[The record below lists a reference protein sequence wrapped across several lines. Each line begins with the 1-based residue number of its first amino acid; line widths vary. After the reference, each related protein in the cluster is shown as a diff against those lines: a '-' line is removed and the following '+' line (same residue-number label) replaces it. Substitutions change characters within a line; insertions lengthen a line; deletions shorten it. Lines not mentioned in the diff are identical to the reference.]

1 MFDWVVDGVRYIGW
15 IIYAGMLYFV
25 SSIYNTLTS
34 IPNSLSNVINNDTV
48 NSLFTASRNLFIV
61 FVSLMIVVI
70 VLSRMFDWN
79 VNKMMN
85 QMKKIFILCLILI
98 ALPWIFNQATKITN
112 SFIASSNNVMVDE
125 NNNSTT
131 TDLGVSMANIYIYR
145 NDKYESSKDYG
156 EADEDP
162 FHNLGDVTDG
172 EIINRK
178 IKYDGDDVY
187 VYSYLNPILGL
198 ILNIALIGLLILTTF
213 KVYGYLYNIV
223 VIKIWI
229 PIKMIYDGFND
240 TPVSEAIY
248 EIVSAFTSFAIQLI
262 IIPFS
267 VIMLGVFTA
276 QINDNLFLEIVSV
289 FVALWFMFTGVDY
302 IQTKFQGKSGV
313 PTVLEAYTTM
323 KLMQAGVNTAKSVLP
338 SGGDKVT
345 PTDFAS
351 KNLDDDNINTGRE
364 QDIQSEHDDSTAD
377 GMRVNDSA
385 VSDEISQSDNQS
397 VNNIDETIDNDIAND
412 NLQANQ
418 EQLNNDNV
426 FDNDDYMSSMMNQT
440 ADNQQVVNDND
451 DINLNKDEMNNIN
464 EDMNMR
470 GNDNEPQIS
479 NSATTEP
486 KEENIGNNVVN
497 DNNLN
502 QTDTP
507 NINNTGGNIN
517 VEDKSPNIS
526 FPATEKQIEFAKSLG
541 IETEGKNKYEL
552 GNEIQDITTGRKS
565 NYVEPKYDTPKLD
578 SNDTMSVKELEKML
592 KNDSGFD

>member
-48 NSLFTASRNLFIV
+48 NSLFTASRNLFII

-85 QMKKIFILCLILI
+85 QMKKIFLLCLILV
-98 ALPWIFNQATKITN
+98 ALPWVFNQATRITN
-112 SFIASSNNVMVDE
+112 TFIASSNNVMVDE

-131 TDLGVSMANIYIYR
+131 TDLGVSMANIYIYK
-145 NDKYESSKDYG
+145 NDKYELSKDYG
-156 EADEDP
+156 QADEDP

-198 ILNIALIGLLILTTF
+198 ILNITLIGLLVLTTF

-338 SGGDKVT
+338 NGGDKSS
-345 PTDFAS
+345 PTEFAS
-351 KNLDDDNINTGRE
+351 KNFDDDNINTGRE
-364 QDIQSEHDDSTAD
+364 HDIKTDDSVA
-377 GMRVNDSA
+377 NEDSA
-385 VSDEISQSDNQS
+385 VSDD
-397 VNNIDETIDNDIAND
+397 NIDTGNYNSENLDETVNNDIAND

-426 FDNDDYMSSMMNQT
+426 FDNDDYMNNLMNESV
-440 ADNQQVVNDND
+440 DNQQMVNDND

-464 EDMNMR
+464 EDMTMR
-470 GNDNEPQIS
+470 GNDNEPVI
-479 NSATTEP
+479 
-486 KEENIGNNVVN
+486 NNNAVS
-497 DNNLN
+497 DNEQSLINTPNLN
-502 QTDTP
+502 
-507 NINNTGGNIN
+507 NAGGDIN
-517 VEDKSPNIS
+517 VEDKSPNVT

-565 NYVEPKYDTPKLD
+565 TYVEPKYDSPKLD
-578 SNDTMSVKELEKML
+578 SNDTMSVKELEKIL
-592 KNDSGFD
+592 KDDSGFD

>member
-48 NSLFTASRNLFIV
+48 NSLFTASRNLFII

-85 QMKKIFILCLILI
+85 QMKKIFLLCLILV
-98 ALPWIFNQATKITN
+98 ALPWVFNQATRITN
-112 SFIASSNNVMVDE
+112 TFIASSNNVMIDE

-131 TDLGVSMANIYIYR
+131 TDLGVSMANIYIYK

-156 EADEDP
+156 QADEDP

-178 IKYDGDDVY
+178 IKYDGNDVY

-198 ILNIALIGLLILTTF
+198 ILNIALIGLLVLTTF

-267 VIMLGVFTA
+267 VIMLGVFTT

-338 SGGDKVT
+338 SGGDKSS

-351 KNLDDDNINTGRE
+351 KNLDDDIINTGRE
-364 QDIQSEHDDSTAD
+364 QDIKTDDSVA
-377 GMRVNDSA
+377 NEDSA
-385 VSDEISQSDNQS
+385 VSDD
-397 VNNIDETIDNDIAND
+397 NIDTGNYNSENLDETVNNDIAND

-426 FDNDDYMSSMMNQT
+426 FDNDDYMNNLMNESI
-440 ADNQQVVNDND
+440 DNQQRVNDND
-451 DINLNKDEMNNIN
+451 DIILNKDEMNNIN
-464 EDMNMR
+464 EDMTMR
-470 GNDNEPQIS
+470 GNDNEPVI
-479 NSATTEP
+479 
-486 KEENIGNNVVN
+486 NNNAVS
-497 DNNLN
+497 DNEQSLINTPNLN
-502 QTDTP
+502 
-507 NINNTGGNIN
+507 NAGGDIN
-517 VEDKSPNIS
+517 VEDKSPNIT

-565 NYVEPKYDTPKLD
+565 TYVEPKYDSPKLD
-578 SNDTMSVKELEKML
+578 SNDTMSVKELEKIL
-592 KNDSGFD
+592 KDDSGFD

>member
-34 IPNSLSNVINNDTV
+34 IPNSLSNVLNNDTV
-48 NSLFTASRNLFIV
+48 NSLFTASRNLFII

-85 QMKKIFILCLILI
+85 QMKKIFLLCLILV
-98 ALPWIFNQATKITN
+98 ALPWVFNQATRITN

-131 TDLGVSMANIYIYR
+131 TDLGVSMANIYIYK

-156 EADEDP
+156 QADEDP

-338 SGGDKVT
+338 SGGDKSS

-364 QDIQSEHDDSTAD
+364 QDIKTDDSVA
-377 GMRVNDSA
+377 NEDSA
-385 VSDEISQSDNQS
+385 VSDDNTDS
-397 VNNIDETIDNDIAND
+397 GNYNSENLDETVNNDIAND

-426 FDNDDYMSSMMNQT
+426 FDNDDYMNNLMNESV
-440 ADNQQVVNDND
+440 DNQQMVNDND
-451 DINLNKDEMNNIN
+451 DIILNKDEMNNIN
-464 EDMNMR
+464 EDMTMR
-470 GNDNEPQIS
+470 GNDNEPVI
-479 NSATTEP
+479 
-486 KEENIGNNVVN
+486 NNNEVS
-497 DNNLN
+497 DNEQSPINTPNLN
-502 QTDTP
+502 NAGRD
-507 NINNTGGNIN
+507 IN
-517 VEDKSPNIS
+517 VEDKSPNVT

-565 NYVEPKYDTPKLD
+565 TYVEPKYDTPKLD

-592 KNDSGFD
+592 KDDSGFD

>member
-48 NSLFTASRNLFIV
+48 NSLFIASRNLFII

-85 QMKKIFILCLILI
+85 QMKKIFLLCLILV
-98 ALPWIFNQATKITN
+98 ALPWVFNQATRITN
-112 SFIASSNNVMVDE
+112 TFIASSNNVMIDE

-131 TDLGVSMANIYIYR
+131 TDLGVSMANIYIYK

-156 EADEDP
+156 QADEDP

-198 ILNIALIGLLILTTF
+198 ILNIALIGLLVLTTF

-338 SGGDKVT
+338 SGVDKSS
-345 PTDFAS
+345 PTEFAT

-364 QDIQSEHDDSTAD
+364 HDIKTDDSVA
-377 GMRVNDSA
+377 NEDSA
-385 VSDEISQSDNQS
+385 VSDD
-397 VNNIDETIDNDIAND
+397 NIDTGNYNSENLDETVNNDIAND

-426 FDNDDYMSSMMNQT
+426 FDNDDYMNNLMNESV
-440 ADNQQVVNDND
+440 DNQQMVNDND
-451 DINLNKDEMNNIN
+451 DIILNKDEMNNIN
-464 EDMNMR
+464 EDMTMR
-470 GNDNEPQIS
+470 GNDNEPVI
-479 NSATTEP
+479 
-486 KEENIGNNVVN
+486 NNNAVS
-497 DNNLN
+497 DNEQSPINTPNLN
-502 QTDTP
+502 
-507 NINNTGGNIN
+507 NAGGDIN
-517 VEDKSPNIS
+517 VEDKSPNVT

-565 NYVEPKYDTPKLD
+565 TYVEPKYDSPKLD
-578 SNDTMSVKELEKML
+578 SNDTMSVKELEKIL
-592 KNDSGFD
+592 KDDSGFD

>member
-34 IPNSLSNVINNDTV
+34 IPNSLSNVLNNDTV
-48 NSLFTASRNLFIV
+48 NSLFTASRNLFII

-85 QMKKIFILCLILI
+85 QMKKIFLLCLILV
-98 ALPWIFNQATKITN
+98 ALPWVFNQATRITN

-131 TDLGVSMANIYIYR
+131 TDLGVSMANIYIYK

-156 EADEDP
+156 QADEDP

-323 KLMQAGVNTAKSVLP
+323 KLMQAGVNTAKSALP

-364 QDIQSEHDDSTAD
+364 QDIKTDDSVA
-377 GMRVNDSA
+377 NEDSA
-385 VSDEISQSDNQS
+385 VSDD
-397 VNNIDETIDNDIAND
+397 NIDSGNYNSENLDETVNNDIAND

-418 EQLNNDNV
+418 EQLNNDKV
-426 FDNDDYMSSMMNQT
+426 FDNDDYMNNLMNESV
-440 ADNQQVVNDND
+440 DNQQMVNDND
-451 DINLNKDEMNNIN
+451 DIILNKEEMNNIN
-464 EDMNMR
+464 EDMTMR
-470 GNDNEPQIS
+470 GNDNEPVI
-479 NSATTEP
+479 
-486 KEENIGNNVVN
+486 NNNAVS
-497 DNNLN
+497 DNEQSPINTPNLN
-502 QTDTP
+502 
-507 NINNTGGNIN
+507 NSGGDIN
-517 VEDKSPNIS
+517 VEDKSPNIT

-565 NYVEPKYDTPKLD
+565 TYVEPKYDTPKLD

-592 KNDSGFD
+592 KDDSGFD

>member
-34 IPNSLSNVINNDTV
+34 IPNSLSNVLNNDTV
-48 NSLFTASRNLFIV
+48 NSLFTASRNLFII

-85 QMKKIFILCLILI
+85 QMKKIFLLCLILV
-98 ALPWIFNQATKITN
+98 ALPWVFNQATRITN

-125 NNNSTT
+125 NNNTAT
-131 TDLGVSMANIYIYR
+131 TDLGVSMANIYIYK

-156 EADEDP
+156 QADEDP

-338 SGGDKVT
+338 SGGDRPST
-345 PTDFAS
+345 TDFAS
-351 KNLDDDNINTGRE
+351 KNLDGDNINTGRE
-364 QDIQSEHDDSTAD
+364 QDIKTDDS
-377 GMRVNDSA
+377 VENEDSA
-385 VSDEISQSDNQS
+385 VSDDNLDS
-397 VNNIDETIDNDIAND
+397 GNYNSENLDETVNNDIAND

-418 EQLNNDNV
+418 EELNNDNV
-426 FDNDDYMSSMMNQT
+426 FDNDDYMNNLMNESV
-440 ADNQQVVNDND
+440 DNQQMVNDND
-451 DINLNKDEMNNIN
+451 DIILNKDEMNNIN
-464 EDMNMR
+464 EDMTMR
-470 GNDNEPQIS
+470 GNDNEHVI
-479 NSATTEP
+479 
-486 KEENIGNNVVN
+486 NNNAVS
-497 DNNLN
+497 DNEQSPINTPNLN
-502 QTDTP
+502 
-507 NINNTGGNIN
+507 NSGGDIN
-517 VEDKSPNIS
+517 VEDKSPNIT
-526 FPATEKQIEFAKSLG
+526 FPATEKQIEFAKNLG

-565 NYVEPKYDTPKLD
+565 TYVEPKYDTPKLD

-592 KNDSGFD
+592 KDDSGFD

>member
-34 IPNSLSNVINNDTV
+34 IPNSLSNVLNNDTV
-48 NSLFTASRNLFIV
+48 NSLFTASRNLFII

-79 VNKMMN
+79 VNKMMS
-85 QMKKIFILCLILI
+85 QMKKIFLLCLILV
-98 ALPWIFNQATKITN
+98 ALPWVFNQATRITN

-125 NNNSTT
+125 SNNSTT
-131 TDLGVSMANIYIYR
+131 TDLGVSMANIYIYK
-145 NDKYESSKDYG
+145 NDKYESSPDYG
-156 EADEDP
+156 QADEDP
-162 FHNLGDVTDG
+162 FHNLGDITDG

-229 PIKMIYDGFND
+229 PVKMIYDGFND

-338 SGGDKVT
+338 SGGDKPN
-345 PTDFAS
+345 PTDFAN

-364 QDIQSEHDDSTAD
+364 QDIKTGDDIAKED
-377 GMRVNDSA
+377 NA
-385 VSDEISQSDNQS
+385 VSEDNLDS
-397 VNNIDETIDNDIAND
+397 GNYNSENLDETVNNDIAND
-412 NLQANQ
+412 SLQANQ
-418 EQLNNDNV
+418 EQLNNDNI
-426 FDNDDYMSSMMNQT
+426 FDNDDYMNNLMNESV
-440 ADNQQVVNDND
+440 DNQQMVNDND

-464 EDMNMR
+464 EDMTMR
-470 GNDNEPQIS
+470 GNDNEPAINNNAVS
-479 NSATTEP
+479 DNEKTPINTP
-486 KEENIGNNVVN
+486 NLNNV
-497 DNNLN
+497 
-502 QTDTP
+502 
-507 NINNTGGNIN
+507 GGDIN
-517 VEDKSPNIS
+517 VEDKSPNIT

-565 NYVEPKYDTPKLD
+565 TYVEPKYDTPKVD
-578 SNDTMSVKELEKML
+578 SNATMSVKELEKML
-592 KNDSGFD
+592 KDDSGFD